1 MAIDYSA
8 GSETTLPNKEEL
20 NNISELATSQV
31 QLEMDIKA
39 AEKALGELKARH
51 LKLRTEALPEAMKQ
65 VGLTE
70 FTLSNGSKISIK
82 DGIDVSI
89 PVPKKPE
96 AFEWLRENGHGDI
109 IKNDVTL
116 SFGTGQDAQ
125 KDVAIE
131 FAEHHNFQYAAKE
144 AVHAGTL
151 KAWAKKQLEL
161 DDQTNALP
169 EDLITVYRYDVA
181 KVDLP
186 KKVRR

>member
-20 NNISELATSQV
+20 NNISELAMSQV
-31 QLEMDIKA
+31 QLEMDIKT
-39 AEKALGELKARH
+39 AEKALGELKSRH

-96 AFEWLRENGHGDI
+96 AFAWLRDNGHGDI

-131 FAEHHNFQYAAKE
+131 FAEQNNFPYAAKE
-144 AVHAGTL
+144 AVHTGTL